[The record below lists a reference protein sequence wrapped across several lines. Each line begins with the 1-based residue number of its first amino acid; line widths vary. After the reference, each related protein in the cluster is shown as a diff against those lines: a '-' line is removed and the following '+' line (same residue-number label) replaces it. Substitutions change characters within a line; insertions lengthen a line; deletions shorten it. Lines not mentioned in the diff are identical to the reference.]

1 MRPSRNNLMAL
12 YQKPLH
18 VRAEPGNGLRGLFE
32 EELKDLLWAEKTLTR
47 VFPKMLRYASSSS
60 LKEVLSNHLDETEEQ
75 ITRLV
80 DVFSNL
86 GMKAQAIKCEGIEGL
101 LRDIEI
107 LINSVEE
114 GPIRDAA
121 IVASCQ
127 KIEHYE
133 IASYGTLCAYARTL
147 GEEEVYLLLEETLKE
162 ERNAINKL
170 NSIPI
175 ADYNNVAATSY

>member
-18 VRAEPGNGLRGLFE
+18 ARAEPGNGLRGLFE

-47 VFPKMLRYASSSS
+47 ALPKLIRYATSST
-60 LKEVLSNHLDETEEQ
+60 LKEVLTSHLDETDEQ

-86 GMKAQAIKCEGIEGL
+86 GMKAQAVKCEGIEGL
-101 LRDIEI
+101 LRDAEI

-114 GPIRDAA
+114 GPVRDAA
-121 IVASCQ
+121 IIASCQ

-133 IASYGTLCAYARTL
+133 IATYGTLCAYAKTL
-147 GEEEVYLLLEETLKE
+147 GEEEVFLLLKETLKE
-162 ERNAINKL
+162 EKNAISQLTNI
-170 NSIPI
+170 SITG
-175 ADYNNVAATSY
+175 YSNVAVSSY

>member
-18 VRAEPGNGLRGLFE
+18 IRSEPGNGLRGLFE
-32 EELKDLLWAEKTLTR
+32 EELKDLLWVEKTLTR
-47 VFPKMLRYASSSS
+47 AFPKMVRHASSSK
-60 LKEVLSNHLDETEEQ
+60 LKEVLTNHLDETEEQ

-114 GPIRDAA
+114 GPVRDAA
-121 IVASCQ
+121 IISSCQ
-127 KIEHYE
+127 KIEHYQ
-133 IASYGTLCAYARTL
+133 IASYNTLCSYARTL
-147 GEEEVYLLLEETLKE
+147 GEEEVYLLLDETLKE
-162 ERNAINKL
+162 EKNTINKL
-170 NSIPI
+170 NSIPFT
-175 ADYNNVAATSY
+175 DYNYLAATAY